1 MGLVG
6 KEGIPLQ
13 PYHCDS
19 LCPLHHQC
27 SCGCGG
33 GGGEEA
39 PWGRHCI
46 GIRTMKVTKKL
57 MMDSNDNLGR
67 VCDDDGKYSE
77 DDSYD
82 DSDETLKLDEGVLH
96 MREEGD
102 GEDVNDLQD
111 SMGSSAVQGASAE
124 VIDVIK
130 LIKVSWTLC

>member
-1 MGLVG
+1 MIACAPFIISAHVVVVVVG
-6 KEGIPLQ
+6 VR
-13 PYHCDS
+13 
-19 LCPLHHQC
+19 
-27 SCGCGG
+27 
-33 GGGEEA
+33 
-39 PWGRHCI
+39 RHLGVDI
-46 GIRTMKVTKKL
+46 GMRTMKVLKKL
-57 MMDSNDNLGR
+57 MMNSNDNLGR

-124 VIDVIK
+124 VIDVNI
-130 LIKVSWTLC
+130 LIKSIMDTVLRLLMSLY